1 MINRVVQNIRT
12 SQQSFLSV
20 DPSVVNCCK
29 SLAGSFLGLHKTRKK
44 HDPAL
49 VNFVSTNT
57 EAAHFMKA
65 QYHIREVIVAGNLFF
80 SYTSKYGACSSEGGA
95 YFERKETQNNF

>member
-1 MINRVVQNIRT
+1 MTKGVVQNIRT

-20 DPSVVNCCK
+20 DLSVVNCCK

-65 QYHIREVIVAGNLFF
+65 QYHIHEVYRCRQSIF
-80 SYTSKYGACSSEGGA
+80 SYSYTFSMNQC
-95 YFERKETQNNF
+95 TI